1 LAQIICQVAP
11 AINIPP
17 QNGIQDFDEKLDS
30 AVWHIYPGGS
40 DPPFGRP
47 GLLATTN
54 VERSKLVTIIE
65 GAVAMM
71 YSQHGP
77 RVTAQQVLQ
86 QYDKFVAWR
95 HELSHRLAGLAGNDG
110 QALPHVLSLL

>member
-1 LAQIICQVAP
+1 M
-11 AINIPP
+11 
-17 QNGIQDFDEKLDS
+17 
-30 AVWHIYPGGS
+30 
-40 DPPFGRP
+40 
-47 GLLATTN
+47 ATTN

-77 RVTAQQVLQ
+77 HVTAQQVLQ
-86 QYDKFVAWR
+86 QYDKFVEWR
-95 HELSHRLAGLAGNDG
+95 HELSQRLRGIASNDS